1 MSELVPSADIERIVG
16 TTRDQLAHYGRAVS
30 DEQTVYV
37 LHSRDCLSSGRDL
50 RQCRYSLALDRG
62 ICIEDWDGFED
73 VAVAL
78 AVRSSDRRLVPVAG
92 TEVEVSRS

>member
-1 MSELVPSADIERIVG
+1 MSDLVPSENIERIVG
-16 TTRDQLAHYGRAVS
+16 TTRDRLAHYGRAVS
-30 DEQTVYV
+30 DEQTVYI
-37 LHSRDCLSSGRDL
+37 LHSHECKNSGIDLRDCRFSI
-50 RQCRYSLALDRG
+50 ALDRG

-78 AVRSSDRRLVPVAG
+78 SIRSNDRHLIPVAG